1 MTGSYQGL
9 RDRIMATDLVKRE
22 PWRFVLLMGLTMGL
36 YSFYVVPRLALSV
49 NRLTGKERFGFRV
62 VMVGGILTIGLG
74 LSVCEVLYAYA
85 LESNPGYAGG
95 KWKTRYLFWYVLLL
109 NILSW
114 GLVFVPTG
122 LAFAGSFAF
131 GVLSTLMI
139 QTEVNR
145 YIELE
150 ERKR

>member
-1 MTGSYQGL
+1 
-9 RDRIMATDLVKRE
+9 MAADLVKRE
-22 PWRFVLLMGLTMGL
+22 PWRFVLLMGVTMGL
-36 YSFYVVPRLALSV
+36 YSFYVVPQLALGV
-49 NRLTGKERFGFRV
+49 NRLTGKERFKFRV
-62 VMVGGILTIGLG
+62 VLVAGILTLGLG
-74 LSVCEVLYAYA
+74 LSVCEVLYAHT

-95 KWKTRYLFWYVLLL
+95 KWKTRHLFRYVLVL

-131 GVLSTLMI
+131 GVLATLMI

-145 YIELE
+145 YVELE
-150 ERKR
+150 EREK